1 MAPRIA
7 AAARP
12 RSLLAAALAARLA
25 GALGA
30 PVVIPL
36 DKQYVPVVRNGATV
50 AHKTAYFGEVFVGRP
65 DAQPFTVLFD
75 TGSGHFILPS
85 AACGSDACAKHRRY
99 NRAASA
105 SAQDINHDGGA
116 VGAEDGER
124 DEVSVVYGTGEVLG
138 HFVRE
143 QICLRGVAATAGEEA
158 GGESPPAA
166 APAGALGAAGALG
179 PADGAAESDG
189 VCAPVRVVLAREMT
203 DEPFGAF
210 RFDGVVGLGLDSLS
224 LDPEFSLFGQ
234 FAKSAGL
241 AEACFG
247 YFLSRSDAVPSEIAF
262 GGHDARRVA
271 SELQWTPVRR
281 PELGY
286 WQVGIRGISI
296 AGQPLEACQS
306 GACTAVVDTGTSLL
320 GAPREM
326 LRDVHVQLA
335 RKVAGNPERVNC
347 RWEAGPELVVE
358 LDGGVRLALGPE
370 DYSRAAAMRVV
381 QASSNRTQVVCR
393 ASLMPVAPDAG
404 LGGRAWILGEPVL
417 RKYYTA
423 YDWGTKRVGFALAKQ
438 PAEPTELEAPEPAA
452 VHV

>member
-1 MAPRIA
+1 MMFA
-7 AAARP
+7 ASANPSLA
-12 RSLLAAALAARLA
+12 LLALGVVCFTFAITPT
-25 GALGA
+25 LGA
-30 PVVIPL
+30 PVVTVPL

-50 AHKTAYFGEVFVGRP
+50 AHKTAYFGKVFLGLP
-65 DAQPFTVLFD
+65 AQQAFTVVFD
-75 TGSGHFILPS
+75 TGSGHFFLPS
-85 AACGSDACAKHRRY
+85 AGCASETCAKHRRY
-99 NRAASA
+99 NRSA
-105 SAQDINHDGGA
+105 SATAADINHDGSP
-116 VGAEDGER
+116 VGADDGER
-124 DEVSVVYGTGEVLG
+124 DEVSVVYGTGEITG
-138 HFVRE
+138 GFVRE
-143 QICLRGVAATAGEEA
+143 KVCLSNRTSAPGLDHAVGGTG
-158 GGESPPAA
+158 GGEGTDDS
-166 APAGALGAAGALG
+166 G
-179 PADGAAESDG
+179 
-189 VCAPVRVVLAREMT
+189 CATVRVVLAHEMT

-224 LDPEFSLFGQ
+224 LDPKFSLFGQ
-234 FAKSAGL
+234 FARSAGL

-271 SELQWTPVRR
+271 SELRWTPVRG

-347 RWEAGPELVVE
+347 RWEAGPEVVVE